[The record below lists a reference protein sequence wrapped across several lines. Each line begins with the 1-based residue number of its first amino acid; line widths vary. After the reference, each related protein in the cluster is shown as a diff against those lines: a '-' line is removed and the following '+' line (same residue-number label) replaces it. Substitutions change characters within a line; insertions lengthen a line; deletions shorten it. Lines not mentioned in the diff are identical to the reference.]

1 MRHHTTTWI
10 LSVVILHSF
19 ISYAMLG
26 AKPSKTIGRLN
37 FCRALNQSDKT
48 FNWWVHWLYHFLHNL
63 SNLAHLYPRNNFSH
77 TWGTEKKLLL
87 SYLERLNELCG
98 RDFACCIVTVSWQR
112 QHSYYPGS
120 QDPVWSVTNGK
131 LAPGW
136 SIDGCAMKVAGLTA
150 GCVRYPWP
158 MWV

>member
-48 FNWWVHWLYHFLHNL
+48 FNWWVHWLYQFLHNL

-87 SYLERLNELCG
+87 SYLERLNELPN
-98 RDFACCIVTVSWQR
+98 W
-112 QHSYYPGS
+112 H
-120 QDPVWSVTNGK
+120 
-131 LAPGW
+131 
-136 SIDGCAMKVAGLTA
+136 
-150 GCVRYPWP
+150 VRYYRGGAARCWRSPVILELRRGYIFRFP
-158 MWV
+158 IKDVFRHPILSNE